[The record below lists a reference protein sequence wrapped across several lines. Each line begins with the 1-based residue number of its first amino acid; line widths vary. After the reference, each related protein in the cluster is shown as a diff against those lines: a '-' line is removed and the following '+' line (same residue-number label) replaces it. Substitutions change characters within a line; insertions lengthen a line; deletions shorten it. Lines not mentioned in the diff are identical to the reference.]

1 MDNFNEINQ
10 DEIEIDLKELFGVL
24 WRKAWLI
31 ILVGILFAGAAFAG
45 TKMLITPMYTST
57 SRLYVLTKSTSV
69 TSLADIQMSS
79 QLTADYQLLS
89 QSRPVVE
96 EVIENLE
103 LEYTYKE
110 MLDLITIMNPADTHV
125 LEIQII
131 DAQPTEAMN
140 IANEMA
146 DVVAERVANVMATD
160 KPTIV
165 ERAVE
170 AKEPS
175 SPSVMKNTAIGGM
188 LGILLVA
195 GILVVLYIL
204 DDTIVDEDDV
214 MKYLQKDVLAVLPKE
229 GKSKKESKRL
239 DVPVPMPKSSTQVRK
254 VSEGMK

>member
-31 ILVGILFAGAAFAG
+31 ILVAILFAGAAFAG
-45 TKMLITPMYTST
+45 TKVLITPMYTST
-57 SRLYVLTKSTSV
+57 TRLYVLTKSTNV

-89 QSRPVVE
+89 KSKSVVE
-96 EVIENLE
+96 EVVENLG

-110 MLDLITIMNPADTHV
+110 MLDMMTITNPSDTHV
-125 LEIQII
+125 LEIEITEA
-131 DAQPTEAMN
+131 DPTEAMN

-146 DVVAERVANVMATD
+146 DVVAEYVANVMAAD
-160 KPTIV
+160 KPTIID
-165 ERAVE
+165 RAVE
-170 AKEPS
+170 AEGPS

-188 LGILLVA
+188 LGLLLVA

-204 DDTIVDEDDV
+204 NDTIVDEDDV
-214 MKYLQKDVLAVLPKE
+214 MKYLHKDVLAVLPKE
-229 GKSKKESKRL
+229 GKSKKA
-239 DVPVPMPKSSTQVRK
+239 
-254 VSEGMK
+254 